1 MINFQK
7 AYTNLLSEDRGILL
21 VLIGAVFIFELLG
34 WIMQGQTFIFN
45 SQRLFI
51 IILQM
56 AIIGIMAIGV
66 TQIIIMAGIDLSGGS
81 IIAIAGLV
89 AASLAQTSDNFRAVY
104 PTLTD
109 LPVIVP
115 VLAGIAVATLL
126 GWFNGAVIAFTKI
139 PAFIA
144 TLAMLV
150 IARGLARGYTS
161 GKQVSFF
168 VEDFGVFGSGA
179 TPIWIFLSLA
189 LIFHILLTTTVY
201 GRHNYAIGSNE
212 QGARMA
218 GINVK
223 RHKMLVYSMA
233 GFLYGIA
240 AIIQTSRAETAQS
253 GTGLMWELDA
263 IAAVVIGGTSL
274 MGGVGRITGTII
286 GVLILGIIT
295 SGFIFLRIDVFY
307 IAIVKGIILVVAVV
321 VDQYRHKNSHNR

>member
-1 MINFQK
+1 M
-7 AYTNLLSEDRGILL
+7 DILKTTSSRTLPKDTSIFL
-21 VLIGAVFIFELLG
+21 VLIGVALIFEMLG
-34 WIMQGQTFIFN
+34 WMMQGQTFIFN

-51 IILQM
+51 IVLQM

-89 AASLAQTSDNFRAVY
+89 AASLAQTSDNLRAVY
-104 PTLTD
+104 PSLTD

-115 VLAGIAVATLL
+115 VLAGIIVATAL
-126 GWFNGAVIAFTKI
+126 GWFNGAVIALTKI
-139 PAFIA
+139 PPFIA

-150 IARGLARGYTS
+150 IARGLARWYTS

-179 TPIWIFLSLA
+179 TPIWIFLALA
-189 LIFHILLTTTVY
+189 AVFHVLLTKTVY
-201 GRHNYAIGSNE
+201 GRRTYAIGSNE

-218 GINVK
+218 GINVD
-223 RHKMLVYSMA
+223 RHKMLVYAMA

-263 IAAVVIGGTSL
+263 ISAVVIGGTSL

-295 SGFIFLRIDVFY
+295 SGFTFLGIDVFY
-307 IAIVKGIILVVAVV
+307 IAIVKGTIIVAAVVA
-321 VDQYRHKNSHNR
+321 DQYRHKNKRNR